1 MAFLRIIKKIDCI
14 GRARLRALRY
24 NKASDS
30 CFLVFWLFVDRQFF
44 GIQVRSE
51 VVKLVGLLLLLAGWV
66 LVLAAVV
73 LLAASS
79 ARAAFVLAGTG
90 VEGLGLA
97 LVFRSHLVLRGSR
110 D

>member
-1 MAFLRIIKKIDCI
+1 MRLI
-14 GRARLRALRY
+14 G
-24 NKASDS
+24 
-30 CFLVFWLFVDRQFF
+30 F
-44 GIQVRSE
+44 
-51 VVKLVGLLLLLAGWV
+51 LLLLAGWA

-73 LLAASS
+73 LLGASS

-90 VEGLGLA
+90 VEALGLA